1 MLSAAHTWSLTAIA
15 IGVSI
20 AMLWAFR
27 RCSDQAAIRVA
38 KRKVHAHLLAF
49 RIYADEPSQIFRAQ
63 KQLLVWNLRY
73 LALMLRPTAITIVPL
88 ALLLFHLDAVYG
100 RRPLEPGE
108 STIVTAQLST
118 RFDLQSASLSLQGRG
133 IAVETQPLRLLSQH
147 KACWRVRAI
156 SGESG
161 AVNVMLPGVSETKL
175 VDVRTGLSC
184 LSERRVASL
193 SAWLTYP
200 GEKRLKAPSLDSI
213 AVEYPAAEIGVFGF
227 GLHWLVWFCIVSFL
241 AMLAFRK
248 RLRVT
253 F

>member
-1 MLSAAHTWSLTAIA
+1 MLSAVHTWSLAAIA
-15 IGVSI
+15 IGVAI

-27 RCSDQAAIRVA
+27 RCSDQAAIRLA

-49 RIYADEPSQIFRAQ
+49 RLYADEPSQIFRAQ
-63 KQLLVWNLRY
+63 KQLLVWNMRY
-73 LALMLRPTAITIVPL
+73 LALMLRPTAVTIIPL

-100 RRPLEPGE
+100 RRALEPGE
-108 STIVTAQLST
+108 STIVTAQLSP
-118 RFDLQSASLSLQGRG
+118 RFDLQSAPLSLQGRG

-147 KACWRVRAI
+147 QACWRVRAMN
-156 SGESG
+156 GESG
-161 AVNVMLPGVSETKL
+161 AVNVMLPDASESKL
-175 VDVRTGLSC
+175 VDVGTGLSY

-193 SAWLTYP
+193 PAWLSYP
-200 GEKRLKAPSLDSI
+200 GEKRLQATSIESI
-213 AVEYPAAEIGVFGF
+213 AVDYPAAEIGVFGF

>member
-15 IGVSI
+15 FAVAI

-49 RIYADEPSQIFRAQ
+49 RLYADEPSQIFRSQ
-63 KQLLVWNLRY
+63 GQLVVWNLRY
-73 LALMLRPTAITIVPL
+73 LALMLRPTAITVIPL

-100 RRPLEPGE
+100 RRPLQAGE
-108 STIVTAQLST
+108 AAIVTAQFAGA
-118 RFDLQSASLSLQGRG
+118 FDAPMSLVGHG
-133 IAVETQPLRLLSQH
+133 IAVETPPLRLPAERQV
-147 KACWRVRAI
+147 CWRVRAT
-156 SGESG
+156 GAASG
-161 AVNVMLPGVSETKL
+161 AVTLNLPGASTHKL
-175 VDVRTGLSC
+175 VQSGTGLGY

-193 SAWLTYP
+193 PAWLLYP
-200 GEKRLKAPSLDSI
+200 GEARLPDASLASI
-213 AVEYPAAEIGVFGF
+213 AVDYPSARIPIFGF
-227 GLHWLVWFCIVSFL
+227 GVHWLVWFCIVSFL

>member
-15 IGVSI
+15 LAVAV

-27 RCSDQAAIRVA
+27 RCSDQAAIRIA

-49 RIYADEPSQIFRAQ
+49 RLYADEPSQIFRSQ
-63 KQLLVWNLRY
+63 GQLLVWNLRY
-73 LALMLRPTAITIVPL
+73 LALMLRPTAITIIPL

-100 RRPLEPGE
+100 RRPLQAGE
-108 STIVTAQLST
+108 SAIVTAQFANP
-118 RFDLQSASLSLQGRG
+118 FDAPLSLVGHG
-133 IAVETQPLRLLSQH
+133 IVVETPPLRLPAEHQV
-147 KACWRVRAI
+147 CWRVRAMRGG
-156 SGESG
+156 SGTVG
-161 AVNVMLPGVSETKL
+161 LNLPGASTQKL
-175 VDVRTGLSC
+175 VQAGTGLRY

-193 SAWLTYP
+193 PAWLLYP
-200 GEKRLKAPSLDSI
+200 GEARIHNAPLDSMM
-213 AVEYPAAEIGVFGF
+213 VDYPSAQIPVFGF
-227 GLHWLVWFCIVSFL
+227 GVHWLVWFCIVSFL